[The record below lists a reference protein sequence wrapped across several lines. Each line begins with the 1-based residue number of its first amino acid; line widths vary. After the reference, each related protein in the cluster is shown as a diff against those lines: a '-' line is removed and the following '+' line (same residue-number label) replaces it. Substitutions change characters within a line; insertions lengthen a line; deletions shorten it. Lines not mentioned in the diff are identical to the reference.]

1 MCVRSSMF
9 RYMQSLSEQ
18 TSFEGGL
25 LIYSMWSVYRKQPEM
40 EAFLCACEDMGLKVI
55 ELHTSGHADAD
66 TIKRLIAHV
75 NPTEIIP
82 ENAAWFTPMG

>member
-1 MCVRSSMF
+1 ML

-18 TSFEGGL
+18 MNFDGGL
-25 LIYSMWSVYRKQPEM
+25 LIYSMWSGYRKQPEM
-40 EAFLCACEDMGLKVI
+40 EAFLRACEDMGLKVV

-75 NPTEIIP
+75 NPGEIIP
-82 ENAAWFTPMG
+82 VHTENAAWFTPMG